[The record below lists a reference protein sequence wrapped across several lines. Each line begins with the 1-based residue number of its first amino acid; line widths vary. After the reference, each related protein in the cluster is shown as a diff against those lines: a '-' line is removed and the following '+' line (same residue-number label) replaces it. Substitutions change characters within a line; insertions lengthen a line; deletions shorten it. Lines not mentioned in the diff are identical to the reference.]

1 MNALMQRIGHVFAD
15 ASLLETALTH
25 PSWEKRRENYQR
37 LEFLGDA
44 VVELAVSEWLYRQYP
59 RAPEGDLTRA
69 RAALVK
75 EGALAEAARR
85 LDLGREIRMGA
96 GEARGKGR
104 EKPSILSDVMEA
116 VIGAVYLDAGQE
128 VAFQLVHRALK
139 PALEAGLKA
148 DTDYKTKLQELV
160 QGRGMPAPVYE
171 QTGRS
176 GPAHEPE
183 FVMQVLCNGEAL
195 ASGRGRSK
203 QAAQQAAARAALEI
217 LQSTD
222 PKGH

>member
-1 MNALMQRIGHVFAD
+1 MNGLMQRIGHVFAD
-15 ASLLETALTH
+15 MSLLETALTH
-25 PSWEKRRENYQR
+25 PSWEGQGENYQR

-44 VVELAVSEWLYRQYP
+44 VLEVAVSEWLYKQYP
-59 RAPEGDLTRA
+59 DAPEGDLTRA

-75 EGALAEAARR
+75 EGSLAEAARR
-85 LDLGREIRMGA
+85 LMLGPEIRMGT

-104 EKPSILSDVMEA
+104 NKPSILSDVMEA

-128 VAFQLVHRALK
+128 EAFQLVYRALK
-139 PALEAGLKA
+139 PALEAGLQA
-148 DTDYKTKLQELV
+148 DTDYKTRLQEMMQA
-160 QGRGMPAPVYE
+160 QGFTAPVYE

-183 FVMQVLCNGEAL
+183 FEMQVLCGNGML
-195 ASGRGRSK
+195 ARGRGRSK
-203 QAAQQAAARAALEI
+203 QAAQQAAAKVALEI
-217 LQSTD
+217 LQTTD